1 MIDFTVAIPTYNG
14 AKRLAVVLER
24 LREQIN
30 TKNLTW
36 EIIVVDNNSQDNTAK
51 IVREY
56 QSFWPQDYPLKYVFE
71 AEQGAAFARNRAVLE
86 AKGKLI
92 GFLDDDN
99 LPESD
104 WVANACEFGQTHP
117 KAGAYG
123 SQVIGKFE
131 TEPPKNFERVAG
143 FLGITNRGNVAH
155 CYEPRQKML
164 PAGAG
169 LVVRRQVWL
178 ENVPKRLVLNHKGKK
193 EGLASE
199 DLEAL
204 LYIQKAGWEIW
215 YNPAMVIYHDIPSWR
230 LEKDYLISVAHCVGL
245 SRHQLR
251 MVRLQIWQKPFL
263 IPVYFANDLR
273 RLIVYWIKSG
283 GVAKKDAIAACEL
296 ELLRCSLISPFFLCK
311 KRYLESQIP
320 DNISQKELVEL
331 PLEKQPASCK
341 PR

>member
-14 AKRLAVVLER
+14 AKRLAAVLKR
-24 LREQIN
+24 LRQQVN
-30 TKNLTW
+30 TEHLTW

-56 QSFWPQDYPLKYVFE
+56 QSFWPQNNPLKYVFE

-99 LPESD
+99 LPERD
-104 WVANACEFGQTHP
+104 WVATACEFGQLHP
-117 KAGAYG
+117 KVGAYG

-131 TEPPKNFERVAG
+131 TEPPPNFKRIAG
-143 FLGITNRGNVAH
+143 FFGITNRGNLAH
-155 CYEPRQKML
+155 RYEPKQKML

-169 LVVRRQVWL
+169 LVVRRQAWL
-178 ENVPKRLVLNHKGKK
+178 ENVPKHLVLNHKGKK

-215 YNPAMVIYHDIPSWR
+215 YNPEMVIYHDIPSWR
-230 LEKDYLISVAHCVGL
+230 LQKNYLISVARCIGL
-245 SRHQLR
+245 SRYHLR
-251 MVRLQIWQKPFL
+251 MVRLKNWQKPFL

-273 RLIVYWIKSG
+273 RLIVYWLKNRRA
-283 GVAKKDAIAACEL
+283 VKQDAIAACQL
-296 ELLRCSLISPFFLCK
+296 ELLRCSLISPFFLWRK
-311 KRYLESQIP
+311 QYLESQTASKINP
-320 DNISQKELVEL
+320 KKLAELHMKE
-331 PLEKQPASCK
+331 QPVSGK
-341 PR
+341 ST